1 MFAKDPGRREELYN
15 FLLAKTEKLGR
26 KPTFA
31 EVKEDQNMPEPNS
44 YAYYFG
50 SFTEAVEV
58 VWKGYDL
65 KHSIPKKNKLAI
77 KKPIDKS
84 GKPG

>member
-1 MFAKDPGRREELYN
+1 MFAKDSGRREELYN

-50 SFTEAVEV
+50 SFTEATEV
-58 VWKGYDL
+58 VWKGYNL
-65 KHSIPKKNKLAI
+65 KHIPKNKLAI
-77 KKPIDKS
+77 KKPITKS
-84 GKPG
+84 GEPG